1 MAREFIRF
9 QNLGVLPFHLDLP
22 ALIKI
27 RIYKIMRL
35 KLSKTTRSKLPI
47 AEDQAP
53 LKTKENLEEYLQGA
67 ISFLQT
73 QQIAPIQNSCTLFN
87 SCWGYWESSS

>member
-1 MAREFIRF
+1 
-9 QNLGVLPFHLDLP
+9 
-22 ALIKI
+22 
-27 RIYKIMRL
+27 MRL
-35 KLSKTTRSKLPI
+35 KLSQKTRNKLPI

-73 QQIAPIQNSCTLFN
+73 QQIALQRTISVLEEIAQLAPTMKADIIRKVSK
-87 SCWGYWESSS
+87 EEEISSRKMLLKHDKNCSFETF